1 MSGREKYQLSETDKK
16 EIIEKTKDILEKK
29 SEISFAFTHGSFVKG
44 EHFLDIDIAI
54 FLDRIPESLIDYE
67 LSLETELMSAIGT
80 YQVDVRVLNMAP
92 LSFKYNVIKNGAI
105 LFVKDDNKRTDFQ
118 EVVLSLYFDFEPYRN
133 NYLRETIGTGV

>member
-1 MSGREKYQLSETDKK
+1 MSGKEKHRLSETDRKK
-16 EIIEKTKDILEKK
+16 IIKKIKDILEKI

-44 EHFLDIDIAI
+44 GHFRDIDIAI
-54 FLDRIPESLIDYE
+54 FLDQIPESLIDYE
-67 LSLETELMSAIGT
+67 LSLETELMSTIGT
-80 YQVDVRVLNMAP
+80 YQVDVRVLNRAP
-92 LSFKYNVIKNGAI
+92 LSFKFNVIKNGTI

>member
-1 MSGREKYQLSETDKK
+1 MSGREKHQLSETDRKK
-16 EIIEKTKDILEKK
+16 FIKKIKGILEKK

-44 EHFLDIDIAI
+44 DHFRDIDIAI

-105 LFVKDDNKRTDFQ
+105 LFVKDDNKRADFQ

>member
-1 MSGREKYQLSETDKK
+1 MNGREMHQLSETDKK
-16 EIIEKTKDILEKK
+16 EIKEKIKDILEKK
-29 SEISFAFTHGSFVKG
+29 SEISFAFTHGSFVKEG
-44 EHFLDIDIAI
+44 HFRDIDIAI
-54 FLDRIPESLIDYE
+54 FLDQIPESLIDYE
-67 LSLETELMSAIGT
+67 LSLETELMSAVGT

-105 LFVKDDNKRTDFQ
+105 LLVKDDNKRTDFQ